1 MIRKALVVAGLVVA
15 LPSLSEAFFCSSKPR
30 APFCAD
36 RFGRFDDQSDF
47 DRCRREM
54 ESYKSDV
61 ASYADCQRQ
70 LADDAV
76 KEFNSAVANF
86 NRRARGY

>member
-1 MIRKALVVAGLVVA
+1 MIRKALIAAGLVVA
-15 LPSLSEAFFCSSKPR
+15 LPSVSEAFFCPSKPR
-30 APFCAD
+30 VPFCAD
-36 RFGRFDDQSDF
+36 RFGQFDNQSDF

-70 LADDAV
+70 LAEDAV
-76 KEFNSAVANF
+76 KEFNSAVASF